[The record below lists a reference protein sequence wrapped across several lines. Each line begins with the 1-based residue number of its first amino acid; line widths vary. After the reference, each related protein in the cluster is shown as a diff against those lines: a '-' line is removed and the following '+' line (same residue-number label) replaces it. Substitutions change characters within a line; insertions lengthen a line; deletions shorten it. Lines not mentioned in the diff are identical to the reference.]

1 MREARSVTQ
10 GVESSIA
17 WVVQEVTTCDRIDL
31 DVLAVARLFKRPVRK
46 EDYGCAAAC
55 EDGPSCDRH
64 LACVRE
70 AARDALQLG
79 GCPARVR
86 PQPVVRAEGHRG
98 VLAYSRALFAGY
110 GIAVETTATR
120 LDGDETSEPASSD
133 LYPVAAAKITA
144 ITPANV
150 ALRA

>member
-1 MREARSVTQ
+1 MRPLVKTVQAATAALPVLGKRS
-10 GVESSIA
+10 G
-17 WVVQEVTTCDRIDL
+17 TTPRQ
-31 DVLAVARLFKRPVRK
+31 P
-46 EDYGCAAAC
+46 
-55 EDGPSCDRH
+55 
-64 LACVRE
+64 
-70 AARDALQLG
+70 G

-110 GIAVETTATR
+110 GIAVETTATC